1 MRKRFRKLEMSDKS
15 KLFTI
20 IAVIVYIVFTTLM
33 CIGFSCEITA
43 LGIVSMII
51 ASVAFIYI
59 AIQIMAHLG

>member
-1 MRKRFRKLEMSDKS
+1 MRKRFRKIEMSDKS

-20 IAVIVYIVFTTLM
+20 IAVTVYIVFMVLM
-33 CIGFSCEITA
+33 IVGFSCEITA
-43 LGIVSMII
+43 LGVVSMII

>member
-1 MRKRFRKLEMSDKS
+1 MRKRFRKIEMPDKS

-20 IAVIVYIVFTTLM
+20 IAVIVYIVFMVLM
-33 CIGFSCEITA
+33 IIGFSCEITA